1 MSGMKEC
8 SWMLQPQEKSQ
19 NRGINHLGWKRAP
32 RSSSPAFK
40 LRSSK
45 VRASVVN
52 EEKHLNCKMIFPR
65 HRGFLVTEPL
75 AGEENEHV
83 SLFQSTEPLQHQAG
97 ELQRGGHGMVLENV
111 LMYGAHHLPKGNR

>member
-19 NRGINHLGWKRAP
+19 NCGINHLGWKRAP

-52 EEKHLNCKMIFPR
+52 EEKHLTNCKMIFPR

-83 SLFQSTEPLQHQAG
+83 SLSEYRAFAASGRRAAERWSWHGVGKYVHVWCTSPSQG
-97 ELQRGGHGMVLENV
+97 E
-111 LMYGAHHLPKGNR
+111 